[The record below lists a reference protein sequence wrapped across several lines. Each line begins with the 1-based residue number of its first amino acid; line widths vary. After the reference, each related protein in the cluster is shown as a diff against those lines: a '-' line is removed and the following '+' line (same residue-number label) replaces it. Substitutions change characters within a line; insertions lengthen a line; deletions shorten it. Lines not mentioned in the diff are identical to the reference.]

1 MNMEAIDKWHKTKQ
15 GHLTFGLVEL
25 LLAYLF
31 ASLAID
37 SGSLMEYAVTLFF
50 AGAIQ
55 NFVRIFRPPK
65 MSVNED
71 KQKRLEQIKADILV
85 KISARIWPS
94 RPRTL

>member
-1 MNMEAIDKWHKTKQ
+1 LDLA
-15 GHLTFGLVEL
+15 EL
-25 LLAYLF
+25 LFAYLF

-37 SGSLMEYAVTLFF
+37 SGSLIEYAAALILI

-55 NFVRIFRPPK
+55 NLVKIFIPSK
-65 MSVNED
+65 NEQNED
-71 KQKRLEQIKADILV
+71 KQKNLSRSKQIFLK